1 MFRNLLLTF
10 LLLGVT
16 APGLRASEFSPE
28 TPGEEIFIEG
38 VPAAV
43 RSQAISA
50 NNQGAEF
57 LAQKQYDSA
66 IASFSQALAID
77 PTYALARHNLGI
89 AYYRQGLSL
98 WRTDQKEEAKNSFRK
113 ALETDSSNPQIQRAK
128 QYLH

>member
-1 MFRNLLLTF
+1 MFRNLLLI
-10 LLLGVT
+10 LLLLVVT
-16 APGLRASEFSPE
+16 APELSASEFSPE
-28 TPGEEIFIEG
+28 TPEEEIFIDG
-38 VPAAV
+38 VPAAI

-77 PTYALARHNLGI
+77 ATYALARHNLGI

-98 WRTDQKEEAKNSFRK
+98 WRTDQKEEAKDSFRK
-113 ALETDSSNPQIQRAK
+113 ALEADSSNPQIQRAK
-128 QYLH
+128 QYLR